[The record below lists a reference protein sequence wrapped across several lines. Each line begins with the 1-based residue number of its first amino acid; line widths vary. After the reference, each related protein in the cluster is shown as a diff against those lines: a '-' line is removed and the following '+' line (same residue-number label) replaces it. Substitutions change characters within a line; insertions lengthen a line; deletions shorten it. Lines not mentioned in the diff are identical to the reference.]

1 MNMFIYICEGNAMRK
16 KDDSLRDTLLRS
28 AREIAGAKGAQ
39 AINIRAL
46 AQSAGVAAGTVYN
59 YFSNKDD
66 ILLALTEEFWRET
79 LAGLEHELTAPSF
92 CGRVEELYFLLKR
105 RVEASAGMLMRSL
118 GNVEAAGLARMG
130 AMQEELEAHLLRWME
145 QDSQVRDN
153 VWTPAFSRE
162 AYVRFLLGNLTA
174 SLRTGVPD
182 IGFLTE
188 LIRRTLY

>member
-1 MNMFIYICEGNAMRK
+1 MRK